1 MINHSSL
8 NIKLHYT
15 NIFIELVQIGLL
27 INYYFADFVLKEESI
42 AVSKNGR
49 RGRNGEIEQY
59 VDHNWSDIRLSSLY
73 PE

>member
-8 NIKLHYT
+8 KQLHYK
-15 NIFIELVQIGLL
+15 NIFIELVRIGLL

-49 RGRNGEIEQY
+49 KERDGEMEQY
-59 VDHNWSDIRLSSLY
+59 VDYKGSHPPRKVQFF
-73 PE
+73 

>member
-8 NIKLHYT
+8 KQLHYT

-49 RGRNGEIEQY
+49 KGRNGDIVQY
-59 VDHNWSDIRLSSLY
+59 VDYNWSDIILFSLY
-73 PE
+73 PEC

>member
-8 NIKLHYT
+8 KQLHYK
-15 NIFIELVQIGLL
+15 NIFIELVRIGLL

-42 AVSKNGR
+42 GVSKNGR

-59 VDHNWSDIRLSSLY
+59 VEHNLSDIRLSSLY